1 MYIAHTVPG
10 RYTLKPLSLV
20 LYYST
25 HSSGTLH
32 TQTFESSPVFGRRR
46 RRTYRNLRLE
56 GKCKFALAIPF
67 LYSWTPIIDKVGL
80 SQFWLYV
87 LILRAKDNQSI
98 KCVSVST
105 RCRITNRCCYAVDC
119 VLEFQIMFFMFS

>member
-1 MYIAHTVPG
+1 MKRIRHFE
-10 RYTLKPLSLV
+10 TLRKQVTKP
-20 LYYST
+20 
-25 HSSGTLH
+25 
-32 TQTFESSPVFGRRR
+32 
-46 RRTYRNLRLE
+46 
-56 GKCKFALAIPF
+56 K
-67 LYSWTPIIDKVGL
+67 DM
-80 SQFWLYV
+80 LYV